1 MIELKNITKIYRS
14 KKGVKTTALNDV
26 SLKLGNKGMVFVLG
40 KSGSGKSTLL
50 NIVGGLDKYNKG
62 EIIINGKSSK
72 NFKQRDFDAYRNTY
86 IGFIFQEFN
95 ILEEFSVYRNIA
107 LALQLQKKHPD
118 KEVINNILKS
128 VDLEGLGN
136 RKPNELSGGQKQRV
150 AIARALV
157 KEPDIILADE
167 PTGNLDSA
175 TSTQIFE
182 LLKELS
188 KDKLVVVVSHD
199 DESAR
204 KYADRIIEFK
214 DGIIINDVDN
224 NISEYTNEEF
234 KLIKS
239 KLPFKESIKL
249 GFGSLNNK
257 KIRLTFTVIL
267 TAAALV
273 FLGISDT
280 IRSFDASRSHAQ
292 LMKDSKADFIE
303 LTNNISKSE
312 SAHLNN
318 ETIKSIDDYLDAP
331 IYKSYKIG
339 YNQDSIKVRS
349 LNVVESEKVPM
360 LRLAV
365 YQDLNFVELDDNNFI
380 KEKIIGRL
388 PSENNEIVIS
398 NYIADVIINYGIT
411 IPSNDEFGMDVT
423 YKPKT
428 YQELVSD
435 SKLLSIDAN
444 NKVKIVGVVEYDI
457 AKYQELYNKNEN
469 DIYNDLESSRLMGRL
484 FVESKLIFDK
494 VFVKKGFLENYNI
507 KESTYLNS
515 YNGLVIK
522 FNNQEIYNSTHILNK
537 EITVYNGVD
546 YVKYSDLKEN
556 EAIILLSSIAN
567 SKDTIYNE
575 KLNEYL
581 KKYPGED
588 QAILSKRF
596 FENYV
601 KTNEIIGS
609 DLIMIENPYSD
620 NKVETTLKIVGIY
633 DDMSGIPLENS
644 GVYLSKSK
652 YMDRVTPS
660 IAVESLLVRTND
672 LNVINDLFDKYNTES
687 QVIANTVFSDD
698 VRGLAMVFDVLTQVA
713 YYASLVFFVFAT
725 FLLTNFIVISISY
738 RKKEIGILRAIGA
751 RSLDVLSIFIW
762 EGIMIGS
769 FALVIG
775 TGFTIYIANWSN
787 NFMSKN
793 LFATM
798 IANNFKPLIFGLRQF
813 GLLFIVIY
821 GIVLIASLLP
831 TIKIARMKP
840 IDAILNK

>member
-1 MIELKNITKIYRS
+1 MIEIKNITKIYRS

-26 SLKLGNKGMVFVLG
+26 SLQLGNKGMVFVLG
-40 KSGSGKSTLL
+40 KSGSGKSTFL
-50 NIVGGLDKYNKG
+50 NVVGGLDKYNNG

-72 NFKQRDFDAYRNTY
+72 NFKKSDFDAYRNTY

-175 TSTQIFE
+175 TSTQIFD

-199 DESAR
+199 AESAK

-224 NISEYTNEEF
+224 NESEYKDEEF

-239 KLPFKESIKL
+239 KLPFRESIKL

-280 IRSFDASRSHAQ
+280 IRSFDASKSHAQ
-292 LMKDSKADFIE
+292 LMKDSGSNIIK
-303 LTNNISKSE
+303 LTNNFMKSNYLHF
-312 SAHLNN
+312 SNDL
-318 ETIKSIDDYLDAP
+318 IKSVDNYLDVP
-331 IYKSYKIG
+331 IYKAYRIG
-339 YNQDSIKVRS
+339 YNGDTIKLRS
-349 LNVVESEKVPM
+349 LNIVESEKIPL
-360 LRLAV
+360 LRFSI
-365 YQDLNFVELDDNNFI
+365 YQDLYFVELDENSFI
-380 KEKIIGRL
+380 KENIIGRL
-388 PSENNEIVIS
+388 PNVNNEIVIS

-411 IPSNDEFGMDVT
+411 IPSNDEFGMDTT

-428 YQELVSD
+428 YQELVND
-435 SKLLSIDAN
+435 AKLLSIDEN
-444 NKVKIVGVVEYDI
+444 NKVKIVGVIEYDI
-457 AKYQELYNKNEN
+457 AKYQELYSKNEN
-469 DIYNDLESSRLMGRL
+469 EIYNNIDSSRLMNKL
-484 FVESKLIFDK
+484 FVESKLIYDK

-507 KESTYLNS
+507 KESTQINS
-515 YNGLVIK
+515 YNGL
-522 FNNQEIYNSTHILNK
+522 NYRYNDQEMYTNTHILNK
-537 EITVYNGVD
+537 EISVYNGVD
-546 YVKYSDLKEN
+546 YIKYSDLKEN
-556 EAIILLSSIAN
+556 EAIIVLSAMAN
-567 SKDTIYNE
+567 SKDFIYNE

-588 QAILSKRF
+588 QTLLSKRF

-601 KTNEIIGS
+601 KTNNIIGS

-620 NKVETTLKIVGIY
+620 DKVETTLKIVGIY
-633 DDMSGIPLENS
+633 DDMTGSPIENS
-644 GVYLSKSK
+644 GIYLSKSK
-652 YMDRVTPS
+652 YIDKVSPS
-660 IAVESLLVRTND
+660 IAVDSLLVRTNE
-672 LNVINDLFDKYNTES
+672 INIINSLFDKYSNDSEI
-687 QVIANTVFSDD
+687 IANTVYSDD
-698 VRGLAMVFDVLTQVA
+698 VRSLAMVFDVLTQVA

-725 FLLTNFIVISISY
+725 FLLTNFIVISIGY

-775 TGFTIYIANWSN
+775 TIVTIYIANWGN
-787 NFMSKN
+787 AFMSKN
-793 LFATM
+793 LFASM
-798 IANNFKPLIFGLRQF
+798 VANNFKPLIFGLRQF

-821 GIVLIASLLP
+821 GIVFIASLLP